1 MSSDSLAM
9 DASELDLE
17 PGARGLRPALTRGA
31 KWLGITG
38 LTVAAVALFGM
49 ALSVILGIGTVV
61 VGAIALVCVALAAV
75 LIAALLVIA
84 AALCVVAAGVAVTV
98 GVAGGAVAIL
108 LALLGSTGRSVG
120 SLFERFG
127 ALRGRRMPLL
137 QPSESNST

>member
-1 MSSDSLAM
+1 MSADSLAHH
-9 DASELDLE
+9 APELE
-17 PGARGLRPALTRGA
+17 RGLEAPGILPALTKGA

-38 LTVAAVALFGM
+38 LTAAAVALFGM

-75 LIAALLVIA
+75 LVAALLVVA

-98 GVAGGAVAIL
+98 GVVGGVVAVLLAIL
-108 LALLGSTGRSVG
+108 GPTARSIG

-127 ALRGRRMPLL
+127 ALRGRRVRLL
-137 QPSESNST
+137 QPSESSSA